1 MSARCYP
8 MLGLVAV
15 LAGIIPVSA
24 APAPRSGSFNLED
37 ALGYALDHSF
47 AIRQARARI
56 REQEGVTTT
65 IAAAGLPSVSASATY
80 QRSSVQTIAPQ
91 SLGPIFLL
99 PSGKYWRMTV
109 TARQALFAGGGITA
123 ATQAARLMEQA
134 SVLALKETAAQVVLD
149 VRLRFYNVL
158 LAKEQITVEERN
170 IEVLARQL
178 ADATNRFEV
187 GSVSRFEQV
196 RAEVAVA
203 NAQPALIT
211 ARNNHRLAIEELR
224 QTMGL
229 ASGDPAANT
238 FEIEGV
244 LEVEPYSIDLATAL
258 ATARKNRPELER
270 LAKLQQAA
278 ENNQVV
284 ARSGYSPQLAATA
297 GGELRKG
304 PTNSF
309 GDSRRGLRA
318 GIEGQWSVASRAT
331 AGRVIQAESLAAQSV
346 LTLQETGLVIDVEV
360 RRASASLDE
369 ATELVAATK
378 KTGEQ
383 AEEALRVAEVRR
395 GAGSA
400 TQLEVLQAQAALTT
414 ARTNQLR
421 AVHGY
426 NAAAAQLRRAIGV
439 SEITVS
445 ANDLQPAG
453 PQ

>member
-1 MSARCYP
+1 MIARRSVLLALSAFLVGSTP
-8 MLGLVAV
+8 ALVAQTTPGG
-15 LAGIIPVSA
+15 A
-24 APAPRSGSFNLED
+24 FDLEA

-56 REQEGVTTT
+56 REREGVTTT
-65 IAAAGLPSVSASATY
+65 IAAAGLPTISAAASF
-80 QRSSVQTIAPQ
+80 QRSSTQTVGTQ
-91 SLGPIFLL
+91 GVGPVFLL

-109 TARQALFAGGGITA
+109 TARQALYAGGGISA
-123 ATQAARLMEQA
+123 ANRAARLTEEA
-134 SVLALKETAAQVVLD
+134 SVAALKETAAQVLLD
-149 VRLRFYNVL
+149 VRLKFYNVL
-158 LAKEQITVEERN
+158 LAKEEIGVAEQN
-170 IEVLARQL
+170 IEVLRRQL
-178 ADATNRFEV
+178 ADATNRYEV

-224 QTMGL
+224 QAIGL
-229 ASGDPAANT
+229 AADDPAANS
-238 FEIEGV
+238 FSVEGS
-244 LEVEPYSIDLATAL
+244 LHVEPYSIDLASAL
-258 ATARKNRPELER
+258 AAARKNRPELDR
-270 LAKLQQAA
+270 LAKLKAAA
-278 ENNQVV
+278 ENNETV
-284 ARSGYSPQLAATA
+284 ARSEYSPRLAATA

-304 PTNSF
+304 PTDNF

-318 GIEGQWSVASRAT
+318 GVEGQWSVASKAT
-331 AGRVIQAESLAAQSV
+331 AGRVIQAESLAAQSL
-346 LTLQETGLVIDVEV
+346 LTLQEAGLTIDVEV
-360 RRASASLDE
+360 RRASASLDQ
-369 ATELVAATK
+369 ASELVSATK

-400 TQLEVLQAQAALTT
+400 TQLEVLQAQTALTT

-439 SEITVS
+439 SEVAVAASEPPRT
-445 ANDLQPAG
+445 G
-453 PQ
+453 P